1 MKIGG
6 SSRETWMM
14 LIPLVVAVG
23 VSTVLLGG
31 PGEAL
36 TTLERM
42 AYDAL
47 DAVGVWLRR

>member
-6 SSRETWMM
+6 SSHETWMM
-14 LIPLVVAVG
+14 LIPLVVAIG

-36 TTLERM
+36 SRLERM
-42 AYDAL
+42 AHDAW
-47 DAVGVWLRR
+47 DVVGLWMR